1 MGFKFGY
8 LIGGPFLDLIGLES
22 GMQPSEAPASVIWG
36 LGLIMGPGLAL
47 MLAIPA
53 WVAFRIDLSMKN
65 QLQIQEALRS
75 RQKPSAGSG

>member
-1 MGFKFGY
+1 
-8 LIGGPFLDLIGLES
+8 
-22 GMQPSEAPASVIWG
+22 MQPGEAPSSVIWG

-65 QLQIQEALRS
+65 QLEIQQALRS
-75 RQKPSAGSG
+75 RQATPADGS